1 MEGTIIVHR
10 YQEKS
15 LSRLT
20 TKRFGRG
27 GGGQGIPASQG
38 HPGHWCLGCTGGDRP
53 QGRAP
58 AGKEVSQG
66 RSPRKV
72 PWPGPCQVVVVGMM
86 VALFSY
92 ITSQQPYKIRV
103 AFPHYR

>member
-27 GGGQGIPASQG
+27 DGGQGIPASQG
-38 HPGHWCLGCTGGDRP
+38 HPGHWCLGCTGSDRP
-53 QGRAP
+53 QGRAS
-58 AGKEVSQG
+58 AGKKVSQG

-92 ITSQQPYKIRV
+92 ITSQ
-103 AFPHYR
+103 